1 MVLYNRCIYRA
12 RPNKGI
18 FLYKT
23 ATYPLL
29 TFSLPGPYL
38 LLLSALA
45 MERKKNG
52 QIKYQEGGK
61 SIPALNF

>member
-1 MVLYNRCIYRA
+1 MPSGFSSVSLQIN
-12 RPNKGI
+12 
-18 FLYKT
+18 FYKPP
-23 ATYPLL
+23 TYPLL

-52 QIKYQEGGK
+52 QIKCKEGGK

>member
-1 MVLYNRCIYRA
+1 MRHVSRKKKR
-12 RPNKGI
+12 
-18 FLYKT
+18 LYKT
-23 ATYPLL
+23 TTYPLL

-52 QIKYQEGGK
+52 QIKCKEGGK